1 MLQWSKSAD
10 IWQNRVAILFQL
22 NYKDNTDQELLFE
35 VIERLKGNKEFF
47 IQKAIG
53 WSLRQYYRTQPVVV
67 EKFVTTA
74 GLNGL
79 ARREAL
85 KHA

>member
-1 MLQWSKSAD
+1 MLHWSKSED

-22 NYKDNTDQELLFE
+22 NYKEQTDHQLLFE
-35 VIERLKGNKEFF
+35 VIKRLKGKKEFF

-53 WSLRQYYRTQPVVV
+53 WSLRQYYRTSPEAVA
-67 EKFVTTA
+67 KFIKTA
-74 GLNGL
+74 GIEGL
-79 ARREAL
+79 AKREAL